1 MNITYYA
8 QDTKANSK
16 WKVARLKTLMKI
28 MSFKQGNKFAP
39 SAPISK
45 MLATKQEKVNWVSWF
60 SHKLQNEII
69 AI

>member
-1 MNITYYA
+1 
-8 QDTKANSK
+8 
-16 WKVARLKTLMKI
+16 

-39 SAPISK
+39 GALIST
-45 MLATKQEKVNWVSWF
+45 MLAVKKEELNWVVWF